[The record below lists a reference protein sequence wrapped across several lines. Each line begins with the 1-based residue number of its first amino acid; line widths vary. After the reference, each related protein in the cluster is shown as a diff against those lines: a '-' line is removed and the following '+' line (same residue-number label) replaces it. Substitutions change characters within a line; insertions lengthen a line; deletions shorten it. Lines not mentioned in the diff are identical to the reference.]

1 MAAVASNR
9 GKADLR
15 KHARKPFHWRAT
27 ILAGAEPPRSCMVTD
42 VSESGARIKLDK
54 SGELPDKFV
63 LLLTS
68 SGTTRRMC
76 RVVWRTK
83 KEAGVKFLAE

>member
-1 MAAVASNR
+1 MVTAASNR

-27 ILAGAEPPRSCMVTD
+27 ILAGAEPARSCMVTD
-42 VSESGARIKLDK
+42 VSESGARLKLEK
-54 SGELPDKFV
+54 SSELPDKFV

-68 SGTTRRMC
+68 SGTARRMC
-76 RVVWRTK
+76 RVIWRSK
-83 KEAGVKFLAE
+83 KEAGVKFLAG

>member
-1 MAAVASNR
+1 MVAVGSIR

-27 ILAGAEPPRSCMVTD
+27 ILAGGEQSRPCTVTD
-42 VSESGARIKLDK
+42 VSESGARLRVDK
-54 SGELPDKFV
+54 PNELPEKFT
-63 LLLTS
+63 LLLS
-68 SGTTRRMC
+68 SMGQARRLC
-76 RVVWRTK
+76 RVIWRSR